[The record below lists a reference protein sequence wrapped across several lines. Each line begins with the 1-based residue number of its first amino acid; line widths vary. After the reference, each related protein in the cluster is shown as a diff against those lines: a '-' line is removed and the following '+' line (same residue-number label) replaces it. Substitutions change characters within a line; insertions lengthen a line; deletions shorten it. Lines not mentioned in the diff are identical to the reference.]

1 LGGSIPLIILVTAI
15 LFAPLK
21 YTINGSMIIVNRL
34 GPNILIWIESIEEI
48 KRLHKKELG
57 LAIRLFGVG
66 GFFGGYGLFY
76 TSRIGV
82 FNAYITNRKTLV
94 FIKCENGQKIL
105 LSTGRAEE
113 FLDDVA
119 QAITAF
125 RK

>member
-1 LGGSIPLIILVTAI
+1 
-15 LFAPLK
+15 
-21 YTINGSMIIVNRL
+21 MIMVNRL
-34 GPNILIWIESIEEI
+34 GPNILIPIESIEEI

-105 LSTGRAEE
+105 LSPGRDEE